1 MSIDEE
7 LEEGDLKYILTEFKI
22 KEYNADELFK
32 DIDKDIELLKNIL
45 EKDSF

>member
-32 DIDKDIELLKNIL
+32 DIDKDILSQKTMP
-45 EKDSF
+45 SSRY